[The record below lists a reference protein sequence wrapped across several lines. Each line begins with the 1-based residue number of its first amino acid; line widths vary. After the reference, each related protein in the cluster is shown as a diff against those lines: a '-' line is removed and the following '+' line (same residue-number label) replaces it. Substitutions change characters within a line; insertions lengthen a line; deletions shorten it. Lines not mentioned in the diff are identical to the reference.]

1 MPPDPLIGK
10 TLGDYTII
18 ELLGRGGM
26 ARVYRGHDAKLDRDA
41 AVKVV
46 FLADTPAEDV
56 AEYQKR
62 FEREGRAIARLQHP
76 NIVGVYQF
84 GQSDDLYFMA
94 MQFIEGEDLGQI
106 LEKYSAQGIR
116 PPVGQVL
123 RIARDI
129 ASALDYAHAHGVI
142 HRDVKPSN
150 IMVTPEGNAIL
161 TDFGLVLQTQEGT
174 MGTTFGSAHYMAP
187 EQAVSSANAV
197 PQTDQYALGVVLYEM
212 LCGKRPFDDPSAMSV
227 AIMHMQDPPPPLRQF
242 NPELGAE
249 VEQVILRAMAKVPIA
264 RFPTVTGMVRALEA
278 ALSSDQSAGQP
289 GNAAAPER
297 AGLTRLQPPEPVPT
311 GRAAPQHDLK
321 AAPDLEEQGQ
331 TIVLPHEGHFP
342 GLPPTGTALPA
353 RQRHARRTVAVLVL
367 AALVALAL
375 LVLAAGGGTAP
386 ASSAPPDIL
395 LLYDGDAFL
404 LVNQADHTLD
414 IAGLVFRREGTDFSA
429 SQWSGGTAPPSAL
442 PARQCFHLWRNN
454 LNVTANTM
462 SFNRDACDVRA
473 AWRATSQPHW
483 FWISD
488 SPDATFDVILSG
500 TVLRTCEIVA
510 GRCEVTLP

>member
-10 TLGDYTII
+10 TLGDYQII

-26 ARVYRGHDAKLDRDA
+26 ARVYRGHDPKLDRDA

-46 FLADTPAEDV
+46 FLAEAPAEDKS
-56 AEYQKR
+56 EYQKR

-106 LEKYSAQGIR
+106 LEKYNTQGSR
-116 PPVGQVL
+116 PPISQVL

-150 IMVTPEGNAIL
+150 IMVTPEGSAIL

-264 RFPTVTGMVRALEA
+264 RFPTVTGMVKALEA
-278 ALSSDQSAGQP
+278 ALNSEQSVAQK
-289 GNAAAPER
+289 GNTAKAER
-297 AGLTRLQPPEPVPT
+297 VGLTRLQPPEPVPT
-311 GRAAPQHDLK
+311 GSTAAQSPLQ
-321 AAPDLEEQGQ
+321 AVPDLEEQK
-331 TIVLPHEGHFP
+331 TVVLPHEASLP
-342 GLPPTGTALPA
+342 GQSFIPAA
-353 RQRHARRTVAVLVL
+353 RQSRARRIVVAVLVL
-367 AALVALAL
+367 AALALLAL
-375 LVLAAGGGTAP
+375 LALTAGGGMAP
-386 ASSAPPDIL
+386 ASSEPPNVL
-395 LLYDGDAFL
+395 LLYDDDAFL
-404 LVNQADHTLD
+404 LVNQADRTLNVAD
-414 IAGLVFRREGTDFSA
+414 LVFRREGAEFSA
-429 SQWSGGTAPPSAL
+429 GQWTDGTAPPAAL
-442 PARQCFHLWRNN
+442 PPRQCFHLWRDT
-454 LNVTANTM
+454 LAVTPGNM
-462 SFNRDACDVRA
+462 PFDRNACDIRA
-473 AWRATSQPHW
+473 AWRRTTQPHW

-500 TVLRTCEIVA
+500 TVLRTCEIAA